1 MEQQL
6 VSSLHKTLLMS
17 SIENHDQARTVSR
30 MTSDHPDDRAKS
42 AKLLAMFQCSLGGT
56 IFIYQGQ
63 EIGMCNVPRDWG
75 EEEYKDI
82 ETIKFIEGE
91 RAHRRAATGK
101 EPDMSDVLR
110 SIRQTARD
118 NARTP
123 MQVSSLLVTR

>member
-1 MEQQL
+1 MI
-6 VSSLHKTLLMS
+6 
-17 SIENHDQARTVSR
+17 SIENHDQARSVSR

-42 AKLLAMFQCSLGGT
+42 AKLLGMFHCSFGGT
-56 IFIYQGQ
+56 IFVYQGQ

-82 ETIKFIEGE
+82 ETIEHIQGE
-91 RAHRRAATGK
+91 RAYRRAATGK

-110 SIRQTARD
+110 SMRQTARD

-123 MQVSSLLVTR
+123 MQVSKIAETR